1 MSQLRRERALK
12 ERLQETKEERRKR
25 YQLPNCHW
33 ANFADVLPTF
43 CRHVVD
49 RYDGTA
55 RNPTLDELL
64 DLFSEDADDVRDMT
78 MFEIKLKSREVAAA
92 QDQKYEKGWAANEE

>member
-1 MSQLRRERALK
+1 MIQAPPKKKGENA
-12 ERLQETKEERRKR
+12 T
-25 YQLPNCHW
+25 NCPI
-33 ANFADVLPTF
+33 AIGPTLPTF